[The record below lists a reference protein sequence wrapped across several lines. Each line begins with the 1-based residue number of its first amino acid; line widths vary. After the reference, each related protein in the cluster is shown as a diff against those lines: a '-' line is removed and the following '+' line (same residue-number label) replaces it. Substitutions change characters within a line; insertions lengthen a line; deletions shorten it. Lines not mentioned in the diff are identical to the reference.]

1 MERPDF
7 DVGIVGGG
15 PAGATMAAY
24 LARAGVNCVVLER
37 EMFPRPHV
45 GESLVP
51 SSTRVFKDLG
61 FLATME
67 AEKFPRK
74 YGAAWT
80 SLDGRSVADHR
91 WEELRADNEVDIQ
104 FAERPQDGVDQIYTY
119 HVDRGKFDLL
129 LLQHAHALGARVCQG
144 LGVEHVDFDDGPL
157 LRIRCRLGD
166 KRIDLRVRLVVD
178 ATGRNTLLGRQLKL
192 RITDPVFDQFAIHTW
207 FDGFDRGNSER
218 ADFIFIHFIPIQNT
232 WVWQIPITESTTSF
246 GVVTQ
251 KRNFAKS
258 KESREALFWSCAGLR
273 EELHQ
278 GLRRARQMRPFKEEG
293 DYSYAMRQLCGDRF
307 VLIGDAGR
315 FVDPIFSSGV
325 SLALN
330 SARLAHRDVLAAL
343 ASGDFHRE
351 SFATY
356 EATQKRGTRN
366 WYRFISVYYRLNIL
380 FTYFLSHPRYR
391 LDILK
396 LLQGDVYDEEEPEVL
411 QRMREAVAAAEE
423 DPEHPWHQMLN
434 DLTANA
440 FKEAWA

>member
-7 DVGIVGGG
+7 EVGILGGG

-24 LARAGVNCVVLER
+24 LARAGVDCVVLER

-61 FLATME
+61 FLAIME
-67 AEKFPRK
+67 EAKFPRK

-80 SLDGRSVADHR
+80 SLDGRSLADHR
-91 WEELRADNEVDIQ
+91 WEELTAQNQGGIT
-104 FAERPQDGVDQIYTY
+104 FAERPQEGVDQPYTY
-119 HVDRGKFDLL
+119 HVDRARFDLL
-129 LLQHAHALGARVCQG
+129 LLQHAHSLGARVCQG
-144 LGVEHVDFDDGPL
+144 LRVEHVDFDDGPL
-157 LRIRCRLGD
+157 PRIRTRLGD
-166 KRIDLRVRLVVD
+166 KPIDFRVRLVVD

-192 RITDPVFDQFAIHTW
+192 RITDPVFDQFSLHTW
-207 FDGFDRGNSER
+207 FEGFDRGDSDR
-218 ADFIFIHFIPIQNT
+218 ADFIFIHFIPIRNT
-232 WVWQIPITESTTSF
+232 WVWQIPISESITSF

-251 KRNFAKS
+251 KRNFAGS
-258 KESREALFWSCAGLR
+258 KDSREAFFWSCAGLR
-273 EELHQ
+273 EELLA
-278 GLRRARQMRPFKEEG
+278 GLRKARQMRPFKEEG

-307 VLIGDAGR
+307 LLIGDAGR

-330 SARLAHRDVLAAL
+330 SAQFAHHDILAAL
-343 ASGDFHRE
+343 ENGDFRRE
-351 SFATY
+351 SFGGY
-356 EATQKRGTRN
+356 EALQRRGTRN
-366 WYRFISVYYRLNIL
+366 WYRFISIYYRLNIL
-380 FTYFLSHPRYR
+380 FTYFVRHPKYR

-411 QRMREAVAAAEE
+411 QRMREAVAAAED
-423 DPEHPWHQMLN
+423 DPEHSWHQMLN